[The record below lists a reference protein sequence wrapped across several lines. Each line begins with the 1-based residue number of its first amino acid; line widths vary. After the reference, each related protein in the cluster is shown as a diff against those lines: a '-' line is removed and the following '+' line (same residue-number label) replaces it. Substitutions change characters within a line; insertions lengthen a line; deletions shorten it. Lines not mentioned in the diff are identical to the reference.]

1 MPARLTRFGGIRTVA
16 PLAEDLSAK
25 YGAIAQ
31 LGERNTGSVEVGSS
45 ILPGSTKH
53 KPPDRV
59 VFCLWCASRMLA
71 CRVGPQGHEELER
84 LAIALSVILAC
95 F

>member
-1 MPARLTRFGGIRTVA
+1 MFCEQGRATFKQRFVSLLTLSRPQAEVFAFRL
-16 PLAEDLSAK
+16 
-25 YGAIAQ
+25 Y
-31 LGERNTGSVEVGSS
+31 VEVDASS
-45 ILPGSTKH
+45 S
-53 KPPDRV
+53 V
-59 VFCLWCASRMLA
+59 LA